1 MAFLRAFG
9 SSLPG
14 RIVTND
20 ELAPQLGVDPDW
32 IFSQSG
38 IRERRY
44 ASAGDTVASLGHG
57 AAQQA
62 LEKASLTPDDLGMIL
77 VASGSP
83 DRFCPGPASTIAA
96 LLGLNATPALDLP
109 IASAGS
115 LTGLA
120 LASRLAGT
128 LGNILVLG
136 SEIMSRRI
144 DPTPEGRNTAILF
157 GDGAGACVVS
167 PTEGFAQIVDSCLHT
182 DGNSA
187 EALTI
192 QQDRISMDGAVI
204 IRHATRRM
212 PQAMAEL
219 LDRNALRADQIGTF
233 LLHQANSNFFSRIA
247 QTLKV
252 PVERFFANIQ
262 SYGNTSSAS
271 LLIAADQW
279 REANPNRLN
288 APLMFSAFGVGLNW
302 GAVLALPV

>member
-1 MAFLRAFG
+1 MSFLRAFG
-9 SSLPG
+9 SSLPE
-14 RIVTND
+14 RIVTNA
-20 ELAPQLGVDPDW
+20 ELAPQLGVEPDW
-32 IFSQSG
+32 IFTQSG

-44 ASAGDTVASLGHG
+44 ACAGDTVASLGHR
-57 AAQQA
+57 AALQC
-62 LEKASLTPDDLGMIL
+62 LEKASLTPVDLGMIL
-77 VASGSP
+77 VASGSSE
-83 DRFCPGPASTIAA
+83 RFCPGPAATIAA
-96 LLGLNATPALDLP
+96 LLGLNSTPALDLP

-115 LTGLA
+115 LAGLA
-120 LASRLAGT
+120 LASRLAGGV
-128 LGNILVLG
+128 GNILVIG

-144 DPTPEGRNTAILF
+144 DHSHEGRNTAILF

-167 PTEGFAQIVDSCLHT
+167 PTEGFAQIADSCLHT

-192 QQDRISMDGAVI
+192 QDNRISMDGGVI

-219 LDRNALRADQIGTF
+219 LDRNAMKAGQIGTF
-233 LLHQANSNFFSRIA
+233 LLHQANSNFFVRIA

-252 PVERFFANIQ
+252 PVEHFFANIQ

-271 LLIAADQW
+271 LLIAADEW
-279 REANPNRLN
+279 RAQNPGHLT

-302 GAVLALPV
+302 GAVLALPL

>member
-1 MAFLRAFG
+1 
-9 SSLPG
+9 
-14 RIVTND
+14 
-20 ELAPQLGVDPDW
+20 
-32 IFSQSG
+32 
-38 IRERRY
+38 
-44 ASAGDTVASLGHG
+44 
-57 AAQQA
+57 
-62 LEKASLTPDDLGMIL
+62 
-77 VASGSP
+77 
-83 DRFCPGPASTIAA
+83 
-96 LLGLNATPALDLP
+96 
-109 IASAGS
+109 
-115 LTGLA
+115 
-120 LASRLAGT
+120 
-128 LGNILVLG
+128 
-136 SEIMSRRI
+136 MSRRI

-167 PTEGFAQIVDSCLHT
+167 PTEGFAQIADSCLHT

-192 QQDRISMDGAVI
+192 QQDRISMDGSVI

-279 REANPNRLN
+279 REANPEPPHRTAHVLRLRGRPQLGRRPRR
-288 APLMFSAFGVGLNW
+288 ARLDRGVKR
-302 GAVLALPV
+302 